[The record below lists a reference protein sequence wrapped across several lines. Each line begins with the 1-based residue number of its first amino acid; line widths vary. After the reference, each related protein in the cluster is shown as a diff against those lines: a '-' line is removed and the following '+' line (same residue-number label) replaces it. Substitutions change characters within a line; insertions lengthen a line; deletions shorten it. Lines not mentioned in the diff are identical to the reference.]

1 MMPKFL
7 PWKILHLDLSSP
19 LVALPADDHL
29 QGYYLVFWQ
38 NTIPLG
44 KCQVPADEL
53 PLSAAHVMQRAV
65 WAITPLANHYLASN
79 AGATSP
85 SSLAIEKP
93 LASLVRKFE
102 DSDHAPQIQDAV
114 AQTSVVI
121 CTRDRPTQL
130 LECLKSLQT
139 LSPTPKEI
147 LVIDNAPTST
157 ATQNMVQQFPNV
169 HYVLE
174 PKPGLSVARNTG
186 IQNSTGQ
193 FIAFTD
199 DDVNVHPQW
208 LTRMHRAFADPE
220 TLAVTGLIIPAAL
233 ETEAQAIFELG
244 QGCLSGEYRPQFF
257 GSAFFATHRRHGV
270 PVWKIGAGANM
281 VFRRTAFERL
291 GLFDTRLG
299 AGASGCSEDSEFWYR
314 ILAAGGNC
322 RYEPTAVV
330 YHHHR
335 QDLDR
340 LHHQMHQY
348 MRGHITALIVQFF
361 KCYHWGNLY
370 RLLFDL
376 PKHYVGLGLG
386 SVLKGESPKYRTY
399 WAEVSG
405 CFAGINYYL
414 HHKNSKAFDF
424 NLVKQ
429 SFRPDDN
436 IVRRQQSTENI

>member
-1 MMPKFL
+1 MPNFL
-7 PWKILHLDLSSP
+7 PWKILHLDLSNP
-19 LVALPADDHL
+19 LVALPADNHL
-29 QGYYLVFWQ
+29 QGYYIVFWQ

-53 PLSAAHVMQRAV
+53 PLSAAQVMQRAIG
-65 WAITPLANHYLASN
+65 AITPMVNHYLAENIEVSS
-79 AGATSP
+79 SP
-85 SSLAIEKP
+85 LIIEKA
-93 LASLVRKFE
+93 LASLVQKIE
-102 DSDHAPQIQDAV
+102 GSDRTPQIQDAV

-130 LECLKSLQT
+130 LECLKSLQN
-139 LSPTPKEI
+139 LSPAPKEI

-157 ATQNMVQQFPNV
+157 ATQTLVQQFPDV

-174 PKPGLSVARNTG
+174 PQPGLSVARNTG

-208 LTRMHRAFADPE
+208 LIRLHRAFVDPE

-233 ETEAQAIFELG
+233 ETEAQVIFELG
-244 QGCLSGEYRPQFF
+244 QGCLSGEYQPQVF
-257 GSAFFATHRRHGV
+257 GSAFFTTYRRHGM

-281 VFRRTAFERL
+281 IFRRKAFEHL

-314 ILAAGGNC
+314 VVAAGGNC

-335 QDLDR
+335 QDLAR

-361 KCYHWGNLY
+361 KYYHWGNLY

-376 PKHYVGLGLG
+376 PKHYLGLGLG
-386 SVLKGESPKYRTY
+386 IVLKGKSPKHRTY

-405 CFAGINYYL
+405 CLSGINYYL
-414 HHKNSKAFDF
+414 RHKNLEAFDF
-424 NLVKQ
+424 NLVNQ
-429 SFRPDDN
+429 SFRPNDN
-436 IVRRQQSTENI
+436 IASHKQSTEII